1 MKGFGWKLAGLL
13 ALGLFCY
20 VACQKDEEPD
30 NTASVSAR
38 KTMVEA
44 DAGSTFV
51 EISVKENT
59 EWTLS
64 LEYPSGTEAWASVEP
79 ASGVGPLGNA
89 RLRYDENTS
98 EESRSVTLVLA
109 PKKGAVARASV
120 EQIGASGASIARYG
134 YDVAP
139 MDWLE
144 LPAMTAGDGREL
156 LVHAMDGGKYVSKTQ
171 NGTRN
176 WSCYW
181 DYKEHLSPWVAYP
194 QNASLIKSGS
204 RPDPEPWA
212 YDPLLPASIQPNLTN
227 NSYGGGWTR
236 GHQIAS
242 ADRYYSIAANASTY
256 VPTNMTPQQW
266 DFNGG
271 IWADLEDKVRSYSR
285 KSDTLYVVT
294 GCCIEN
300 STRTSGTNSGF
311 AVKIPTH
318 YFKALLYKG
327 SASEAKA
334 TDGYMAAGYLLPH
347 DKSIAEGDYKD
358 YIMSID
364 ELEKQTGWDFFP
376 NLIKKIGQEKADQI
390 ESTLLS
396 WW

>member
-1 MKGFGWKLAGLL
+1 MKGFGWKMAGLL

-30 NTASVSAR
+30 NTASVSAK
-38 KTMVEA
+38 KTTVEA
-44 DAGSTFV
+44 AAGSTFMEV
-51 EISVKENT
+51 SVKENT
-59 EWTLS
+59 QWTLS

-79 ASGVGPLGNA
+79 ESGVGPLGNV
-89 RLRYDENTS
+89 RLRYSENTA
-98 EESRSVTLVLA
+98 EEKRSVTIVLT
-109 PKKGAVARASV
+109 PKKGASARTTV
-120 EQIGASGASIARYG
+120 EQLGASGASIARYG

-144 LPAMTAGDGREL
+144 LPAMQANDGREL
-156 LVHAMDGGKYVSKTQ
+156 LVHAMDGGKYVSKTK

-194 QNASLIKSGS
+194 LNNSLKGSGGRS
-204 RPDPEPWA
+204 NEWI
-212 YDPLLPASIQPNLTN
+212 YDPLLPTSLQPNLTN
-227 NSYGGGWTR
+227 GPYGDGWTR
-236 GHQIAS
+236 GHQIPS
-242 ADRYYSIAANASTY
+242 ADRVGSYAANVSTF
-256 VPTNMTPQQW
+256 VPTNMTPQDY
-266 DFNGG
+266 DFNCG
-271 IWADLEDKVRSYSR
+271 IWANLEGKVRSYASM
-285 KSDTLYVVT
+285 SDTLYVAT
-294 GCCIEN
+294 GCCFEN
-300 STRTSGTNSGF
+300 SVRTSGTNSGF

-327 SASEAKA
+327 TASAAKA

-347 DKSIAEGDYKD
+347 DSGISEGDYKD

-364 ELEKQTGWDFFP
+364 QLETETGIDFFP

-390 ESTLLS
+390 ESNLLS

>member
-51 EISVKENT
+51 EISVKEST

-64 LEYPSGTEAWASVEP
+64 LEYPAGTEAWASVEP

-98 EESRSVTLVLA
+98 EESRTVTLVLA

-194 QNASLIKSGS
+194 LNNSLKGSGGRS
-204 RPDPEPWA
+204 NEWI
-212 YDPLLPASIQPNLTN
+212 YDPLLPTSLQPNLTKG
-227 NSYGGGWTR
+227 SYGGGWTR
-236 GHQIAS
+236 GHQIPS
-242 ADRYYSIAANASTY
+242 ADRVGSYAANVSTF
-256 VPTNMTPQQW
+256 VPTNMTPQDY
-266 DFNGG
+266 DFNCG
-271 IWADLEDKVRSYSR
+271 IWANLEGKVRSYAAM
-285 KSDTLYVVT
+285 SDTLYVVT
-294 GCCIEN
+294 GCCFDMA
-300 STRTSGTNSGF
+300 TRTSGTSSGF

-327 SASEAKA
+327 TASAAKA
-334 TDGYMAAGYLLPH
+334 TDGYMAAGYYLPH
-347 DKSIAEGDYKD
+347 DTGISEGDYKD
-358 YIMSID
+358 YLMSID
-364 ELEKQTGWDFFP
+364 DLEQVTGFDFFP